1 MSQKKQ
7 KPQRKTT
14 RYMVETVAILPNNVI
29 IDSDNLR
36 RKMLRDELKTLQAVE
51 RITKQRIATIQRD
64 LASIE
69 TAAAE
74 RDCKLLIDT
83 KVEQAA

>member
-1 MSQKKQ
+1 
-7 KPQRKTT
+7 
-14 RYMVETVAILPNNVI
+14 MVETVAILPNNVI

-51 RITKQRIATIQRD
+51 RITKQRIAAIQRD
-64 LASIE
+64 LANIE
-69 TAAAE
+69 AAAAE
-74 RDCKLLIDT
+74 RDCKLLVNS

>member
-1 MSQKKQ
+1 MSQKKL

-36 RKMLRDELKTLQAVE
+36 RKMLQDELKTLQAVE
-51 RITKQRIATIQRD
+51 RITKQRITANQRD
-64 LASIE
+64 LACIE
-69 TAAAE
+69 KAAAE
-74 RDCKLLIDT
+74 RDCKLLVDS